1 MYSIATYRTAT
12 DKKAEAFSSKDF
24 FENNSDDILFRDNRQ
39 AIFHGTKHFYCGY
52 CGCELNIVGGG
63 EFKQRLHFRHK
74 YKHLQQDCPYQDDIN
89 PSKRVIER
97 IRYHG
102 QEESELHIKMKT
114 LVADTLKQQGADIAI
129 EQWIKNEQEPR
140 RPRRPDI
147 RATFPDKDIV
157 IEVQVTSTFMSVI
170 LEREYFYQERKMYL
184 LWVMNEFLPDRFY
197 TKDIFYSNRNNA
209 FIFDSEAQARTRQE
223 GILYLQC
230 YYQGY
235 HCNQDGD
242 VELNTEFSHELITF
256 DNLIFNQED
265 YTVYYFDAEENKE
278 QCEAKGRII
287 KKHLKEEQE
296 RIRKQQEQLRIEREK
311 QEAERRRQEIIE
323 QERQRQEYE
332 EWLKAEQEREEKEE
346 QERQERQ
353 RKEEAQRQE
362 QRRLNDIRW
371 TQQTKL
377 EDYVYRD
384 KLSVEQYWQHYIQL
398 NDEER
403 TFADKQIYTMVKNS
417 ITYSSCPYYDRRYNN
432 AQNVN
437 KLFLFLRE
445 QHYHFDWQQFQSIP
459 ETYFTTSDAQINLHL
474 YESITVIL
482 YVNFDYHLPNAEKSL
497 SKFLKHIAD
506 TIQESKRHYEQ
517 HYART
522 FSDTSMIILCFERI
536 IASAHN
542 NKQDALKKIYN
553 NRDIIRHLYSIYLGE
568 LVGKDFNQNNNYYPF
583 YDTITSPYYHL
594 YRTMIKNR
602 SKVFPN
608 YGLVPNLIISQNQIE
623 KNLIKRA
630 ITPNYDLD
638 YLMPI
643 IFPDI
648 TWALQQSL
656 F

>member
-1 MYSIATYRTAT
+1 MYSIATYRIAT
-12 DKKAEAFSSKDF
+12 NKKAEAYNSKDF
-24 FENNSDDILFRDNRQ
+24 FENNNEETLFKMRH
-39 AIFHGTKHFYCGY
+39 AIQLGDKHLYCGY
-52 CGCELNIVGGG
+52 CGGELNIVGGG

-102 QEESELHIKMKT
+102 QDESELHRRMKG
-114 LVADTLKQQGADIAI
+114 LIADTLEQQGADIKI

-140 RPRRPDI
+140 HSRRPDI
-147 RATFPDKDIV
+147 RATFPDNDIV

-170 LEREYFYQERKMYL
+170 LERESFYQERNMYL

-197 TKDIFYSNRNNA
+197 TKDIIYSNRNNA
-209 FIFDSEAQARTRQE
+209 FIFDNEAQTRTHKD
-223 GILYLQC
+223 GKLYLQC

-235 HCNQDGD
+235 HCDQEGN

-256 DNLIFNQED
+256 DDLIFNQED
-265 YTVYYFDAEENKE
+265 YTVYYFDAEEYKK
-278 QCEAKGRII
+278 QCEAQGKII

-332 EWLKAEQEREEKEE
+332 AWLKEEQEREEKEE

-353 RKEEAQRQE
+353 RKEEAERQE

-377 EDYVYRD
+377 DDYVYRD

-403 TFADKQIYTMVKNS
+403 TFADKQIHTMVKNS

-432 AQNVN
+432 SQNVN
-437 KLFLFLRE
+437 KLFFFLRE
-445 QHYHFDWQQFQSIP
+445 QHYSFDWQQFISIP
-459 ETYFTTSDAQINLHL
+459 ESYFNNFNAQFNIRL
-474 YESITVIL
+474 YEYITVIL

-506 TIQESKRHYEQ
+506 TIQESKRHYDQ

-536 IASAHN
+536 IASTLN
-542 NKQDALKKIYN
+542 DKQDALKKIYN
-553 NRDIIRHLYSIYLGE
+553 NREIIRHLYSIYLGE
-568 LVGKDFNQNNNYYPF
+568 LVGKDFNQNNYYHPF

-608 YGLVPNLIISQNQIE
+608 YGLVPNLIIAQNQIE
-623 KNLIKRA
+623 KNLINRA
-630 ITPNYDLD
+630 ITPNHDLD
-638 YLMPI
+638 FLMPI